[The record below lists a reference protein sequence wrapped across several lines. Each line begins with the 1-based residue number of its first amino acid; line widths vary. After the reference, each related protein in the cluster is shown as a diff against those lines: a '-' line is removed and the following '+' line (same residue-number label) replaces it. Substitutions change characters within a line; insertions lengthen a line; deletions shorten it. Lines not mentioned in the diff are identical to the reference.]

1 MSFLKNYLFGNKN
14 KNNNSETPPTTKI
27 PGKTFLFF
35 IHQNRMK
42 TSVVKT
48 FNELGK
54 YSSNEF
60 SQIDE
65 KTRFYNACI
74 VKLTISATDASG
86 NNQVSLSLKYNGDT
100 SAEKKNKLYWVTP
113 DTPDSV
119 KEILNIINRPNA
131 KRIEENPNEINSTG
145 GEYVNEVKSKVIFTT
160 RNIVIPNENLK
171 QILHLKTNI
180 EAPITCYFVRHGVA
194 THNDETKYIKYEI
207 NTELVDKNDSNIIT
221 AGEKFSEINN
231 NIDAIFVSDLIRT
244 HQTATLFLS
253 GYSKKNTIP
262 DKVHVL
268 PCLHELN
275 KSAEDGEFQ
284 LLAYY
289 ENKTNCRNK
298 KDLDEWEKTF
308 GRRFS
313 TRGKKLCDEITIAG
327 KERPIPLD
335 WDFYKKFYN
344 YYRDDSTRI
353 RKTFNYL
360 TKKLSFSNNN
370 NADNN
375 DKINEEINAD
385 NQLCRDNHFLGLAF
399 DIVNTPPTGGKPKIT
414 TRKARKSQKPRKS
427 RKSTR

>member
-1 MSFLKNYLFGNKN
+1 MSFFKNLFRNN
-14 KNNNSETPPTTKI
+14 NNNSEIPTAPKI

-35 IHQNRMK
+35 IHQNRLK

-74 VKLTISATDASG
+74 VKFTISATDASG
-86 NNQVSLSLKYNGDT
+86 NNEVSLSLEYNGDT

-113 DTPDSV
+113 DTQNSV
-119 KEILNIINRPNA
+119 EETPNVN
-131 KRIEENPNEINSTG
+131 RIEET
-145 GEYVNEVKSKVIFTT
+145 SKVIYKT
-160 RNIVIPNENLK
+160 RTIAIPNENLK

-180 EAPITCYFVRHGVA
+180 ETPITCYFVRHGVA
-194 THNDETKYIKYEI
+194 THNDETKYIKDEI
-207 NTELVDKNDSNIIT
+207 NTELVDKDDPKIIT
-221 AGEKFSEINN
+221 AGKKFSEINKDN

-244 HQTATLFLS
+244 QQTAGLFLS
-253 GYSKKNTIP
+253 GYYNNKQIP
-262 DKVHVL
+262 GNLPVHVL

-275 KSAEDGEFQ
+275 KSAEDGGFQ

-298 KDLDEWEKTF
+298 KDLDDWEKTF

-313 TRGKKLCDEITIAG
+313 TRGKKLCDEIKIPQ
-327 KERPIPLD
+327 RYPIPLN

-344 YYRDDSTRI
+344 NYRDDSTRI

-360 TKKLSFSNNN
+360 TKKLPFSNNN
-370 NADNN
+370 NTDNN
-375 DKINEEINAD
+375 DNINEEINAD

-399 DIVNTPPTGGKPKIT
+399 DIINTPLTNTSIGGKPKKRT
-414 TRKARKSQKPRKS
+414 TRKSQKPQKPRKS
-427 RKSTR
+427 RKSKH